1 MSKNCLISFI
11 SNEQLQQA
19 REEIRKDMDSGKSV
33 KDQLKESTQLSADI
47 LFKAGKFKTWQN
59 SLWYVYR
66 ENLEEKNKN
75 LIEKIKNVEKMYREQ
90 VQKAEEVFEKKK
102 TIESMTMKE
111 LTLICKPLKRKED
124 GKMQKKGSIDP
135 KIYGVVWLTNSI
147 LYC

>member
-1 MSKNCLISFI
+1 
-11 SNEQLQQA
+11 
-19 REEIRKDMDSGKSV
+19 MDSGKSV

-90 VQKAEEVFEKKK
+90 VQKAEEVFEKKENNREYDHER
-102 TIESMTMKE
+102 THLNLQAIEAE
-111 LTLICKPLKRKED
+111 R
-124 GKMQKKGSIDP
+124 G
-135 KIYGVVWLTNSI
+135 W
-147 LYC
+147 